1 MPSPL
6 VLILHWLPDGV
17 LENWRKLF
25 PHVEF
30 IDARAPEVF
39 DRHVDR
45 ATITYG
51 IPDVAKL
58 PNSTSLQWIQLASA
72 GVPWNLCDA
81 CKGRKIDVTN
91 LAGLYGPTIAE
102 HALCMLLFLNR
113 NLQSAYRNQL
123 QGKWDRGV
131 AGPMRDLFG
140 KTLAVVGAGNIGQN
154 IARLAKSFGMQ
165 VLGCRRRP
173 KQTPFVDIVFGPGE
187 VKNML
192 GRADYVAVAAPLTR
206 DTDGMLGAAEF
217 AAMRLGTIYVNVSRG
232 PIAQEAA
239 LLEALRSGRLAAAGL
254 DVFAVEPLAPDHALW
269 TMPNVLVSPHFSGE
283 TVNTGT
289 LPSERFARNLRA
301 WLLGEPRE
309 GVVDMEQG
317 Y

>member
-1 MPSPL
+1 MPPVVL
-6 VLILHWLPDGV
+6 VLHWLPDGV
-17 LENWRKLF
+17 LEKWKKQF
-25 PHVEF
+25 PQVEF
-30 IDARAPEVF
+30 VDALAPEVF
-39 DRHVDR
+39 DKHVDR

-58 PNSTSLQWIQLASA
+58 SKASSLQWIQLASA

-81 CKGRKIDVTN
+81 CKGRKLDVTN

-113 NLQSAYRNQL
+113 NLQSAFRNQL
-123 QGKWDRGV
+123 QGKWDRSV

-154 IARLAKSFGMQ
+154 IARLAKGFGMQ

-187 VKNML
+187 VKDML

-206 DTDGMLGAAEF
+206 GTDGMLGVAEF
-217 AAMRLGTIYVNVSRG
+217 AAMRPGTIYVNVSRG

-239 LLEALRSGRLAAAGL
+239 LLEALRSGQIAAAGL
-254 DVFAVEPLAPDHALW
+254 DVFAVEPLAPEHPFWA
-269 TMPNVLVSPHFSGE
+269 MPNVLVSPHFSGE

-301 WLLGEPRE
+301 WLDADPLE
-309 GVVDMEQG
+309 GIVDVDQG